1 MPKISLVIAVM
12 NEEDNV
18 LPLIEQISTALEKE
32 DYEVVFVDDGSTDNT
47 ISRILSVRD
56 RRIKVLEF
64 MKNFGQSSAMQAGID
79 TAEGEYIVTLDGDLQ
94 NDPADIPHMIEVL
107 EKENI
112 DLVAGERVNRK
123 DGAVIRKIPSKIANM
138 IIRNLTDVRIRDYG
152 CTLKVFKKK
161 IAKDLNLY
169 GELHR
174 FIPVLAAMQGAR
186 IRQIPVKHHPRIHGK
201 SKYNLNRTFKV
212 ISDLMLMV
220 FFRKFLQKPMHL
232 FGTMGFI
239 VFLAGMGINIYF
251 IYRKILGD
259 DIWGRP
265 MLLVGIL
272 LVLGGIQLITTGI
285 IAEVQMRTYFES
297 QKKKTYNVRE
307 LHQHN

>member
-32 DYEVVFVDDGSTDNT
+32 DYEVVFVDDGSSDNT

-79 TAEGEYIVTLDGDLQ
+79 AAEGEYIVTLDGDLQ

-123 DGAVIRKIPSKIANM
+123 DGALIRKIPSKIANM

-220 FFRKFLQKPMHL
+220 FFRKYLQKPMHL

-239 VFLAGMGINIYF
+239 VFLAGMGINTYF

-272 LVLGGIQLITTGI
+272 LVLGGIQLITIGI
-285 IAEVQMRTYFES
+285 IAEIQMRTYFES
-297 QKKKTYNVRE
+297 QNKKTYNVRE

>member
-18 LPLIEQISTALEKE
+18 LPLIGQISEALKSE
-32 DYEVVFVDDGSTDNT
+32 DYEVIFVDDGSTDST
-47 ISRILSVRD
+47 IQRIVSAGNSHV
-56 RRIKVLEF
+56 KVVEF

-79 TAEGEYIVTLDGDLQ
+79 TARGDYIVTLDGDLQ
-94 NDPADIPHMIEVL
+94 NDPSDIPHMIEVL
-107 EKENI
+107 ENENV

-123 DGAVIRKIPSKIANM
+123 DGALIRKIPSKIANI
-138 IIRNLTDVRIRDYG
+138 IIRSLTDVRIRDYG
-152 CTLKVFKKK
+152 CTLKVFRKK
-161 IAKDLNLY
+161 IAKDLTLY

-174 FIPVLAAMQGAR
+174 FIPVLAAIQGAR
-186 IRQIPVKHHPRIHGK
+186 IRQVPVKHHPRIHGR

-212 ISDLMLMV
+212 VSDLILMV
-220 FFRKFLQKPMHL
+220 FFRKYLQKPMHL
-232 FGTMGFI
+232 FGTLGFG
-239 VFLAGMGINIYF
+239 VFAIGMLINAYF
-251 IYRKILGD
+251 LYRKILGD

-272 LVLGGIQLITTGI
+272 LVLGGIQLITIGI

-297 QKKKTYNVRE
+297 QNKKTYNIRE
-307 LHQHN
+307 IHQ